1 MKSDDIIE
9 KVKTSVSN
17 FSNVPDQYDDITMLC
32 FKFEDLHINYDES
45 KVHRYNKAFDANYDS
60 IEDINKFVEEEIL
73 KFYKDDEKVVEYF
86 NKIEVCTE
94 EIVVNIIDHAYKG
107 IIIDDLK
114 KVYVEIE
121 IDLNINK
128 ISITYID
135 NGPEFN
141 PINKQVVDDIEY
153 EYVNNQNKLKI
164 NKFV

>member
-1 MKSDDIIE
+1 MVEKKII
-9 KVKTSVSN
+9 N
-17 FSNVPDQYDDITMLC
+17 
-32 FKFEDLHINYDES
+32 
-45 KVHRYNKAFDANYDS
+45 
-60 IEDINKFVEEEIL
+60 
-73 KFYKDDEKVVEYF
+73 FYKDDEKEVEYF

-114 KVYVEIE
+114 KIYVEIE

-141 PINKQVVDDIEY
+141 PINRDNPNILKSAKDREIGGLGIFITKQVVDDIEY
-153 EYVNNQNKLKI
+153 EYVNNQNKLKLI
-164 NKFV
+164 KVV

>member
-1 MKSDDIIE
+1 M
-9 KVKTSVSN
+9 
-17 FSNVPDQYDDITMLC
+17 
-32 FKFEDLHINYDES
+32 
-45 KVHRYNKAFDANYDS
+45 
-60 IEDINKFVEEEIL
+60 
-73 KFYKDDEKVVEYF
+73 
-86 NKIEVCTE
+86 EVCTE

-141 PINKQVVDDIEY
+141 PINKDNPNILKSAKDREIGGLGIFITKQVVDDIEY